1 MTQYLYIKT
10 KLQIA
15 QELHKLWD
23 NAPLY
28 KFISGAQYIRKREL
42 DIAECLTDKERD
54 DWIELCRTV
63 WQQRQEQIKQKKKP
77 R

>member
-1 MTQYLYIKT
+1 MSKYLFVKT

-15 QELHKLWD
+15 EELHKLWD

-42 DIAECLTDKERD
+42 DIAECLVESERD

-63 WQQRQEQIKQKKKP
+63 WYTKQQEQTKKKK